1 MTASN
6 GGVTPVTRATLLRFL
21 PLEHSMRF
29 PGIESVLEEVGS
41 ISVDRSDGCCH
52 ERYRDI

>member
-1 MTASN
+1 
-6 GGVTPVTRATLLRFL
+6 
-21 PLEHSMRF
+21 MRF

-41 ISVDRSDGCCH
+41 ISVDRPDGCH